1 MMPMHRSLACLRSMA
16 PVMAS
21 MTLLLMSLGG
31 CTTARGYEG
40 GQRAADEVAHISG
53 DFRVTAGAPVSVI
66 LRQVDER
73 VLSAGERSVDVLPGE
88 HRLLVDCRIAE
99 TGSVSRHAI
108 DVDVLPGRR
117 YKLRAELAPGLRECT
132 AVALDAVY

>member
-1 MMPMHRSLACLRSMA
+1 MA
-16 PVMAS
+16 AAMAS
-21 MTLLLMSLGG
+21 MTLLAMSLGG

-40 GQRAADEVAHISG
+40 ERRAADEIAHISG

-73 VLSAGERSVDVLPGE
+73 VLGAGERSVDVLPGE

-108 DVDVLPGRR
+108 DVSVVQGQR
-117 YKLRAELAPGLRECT
+117 YKLRAQLAPGLRECAT
-132 AVALDAVY
+132 VALDVVH

>member
-1 MMPMHRSLACLRSMA
+1 MLLVIAAAIL
-16 PVMAS
+16 PVMN
-21 MTLLLMSLGG
+21 LGG

-40 GQRAADEVAHISG
+40 ERRAADEVARISG

-73 VLSAGERSVDVLPGE
+73 VLSADERSVEVLPGE
-88 HRLLVDCRIAE
+88 HRLLVDCRVAE

-108 DVDVLPGRR
+108 DVVVGQGRR
-117 YKLRAELAPGLRECT
+117 YKLRPQLAPGLREC
-132 AVALDAVY
+132 ADVVLDAVH

>member
-1 MMPMHRSLACLRSMA
+1 MMPTHRSLACLRSMVA
-16 PVMAS
+16 PMVS
-21 MTLLLMSLGG
+21 MTLLALSLGG

-40 GQRAADEVAHISG
+40 AQRAADEIARISG

-73 VLSAGERSVDVLPGE
+73 VLGAGERSVDVLPGE

-108 DVDVLPGRR
+108 DVSVVQGQR
-117 YKLRAELAPGLRECT
+117 YKLRAQLAPGLRECAT
-132 AVALDAVY
+132 VVLDVVH